1 MQQPRSSF
9 PPPQPESENV
19 KYTLTIESDNVADI
33 TALLAGNKTAT
44 VVKVENATDKVVTVK
59 ADPKPEP
66 KPEKPK
72 AEAAPTPA
80 PAPAPAV
87 DEITAE
93 QLSARVLKIANA
105 GEDHKQGLKALLRE
119 KFGVERGRDV
129 PPGKRAEAYKLAGDF
144 ADENGIAV

>member
-1 MQQPRSSF
+1 MFLSIN
-9 PPPQPESENV
+9 PQPESEDV

-44 VVKVENATDKVVTVK
+44 VVKIENATDKVVTVK
-59 ADPKPEP
+59 ADPKPEA
-66 KPEKPK
+66 KPEKVVEKPK
-72 AEAAPTPA
+72 AEAPA
-80 PAPAPAV
+80 PAPATAEPT
-87 DEITAE
+87 EITAE

-105 GEDHKQGLKALLRE
+105 GEEHKQGLKALLRE

-129 PPGKRAEAYKLAGDF
+129 PPEKRAEAYKLAGDF